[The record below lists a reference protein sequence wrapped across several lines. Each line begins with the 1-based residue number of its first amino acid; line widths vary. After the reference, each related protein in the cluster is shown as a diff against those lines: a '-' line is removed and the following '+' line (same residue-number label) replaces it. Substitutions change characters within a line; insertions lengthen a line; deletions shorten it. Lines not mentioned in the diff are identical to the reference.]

1 MQRNA
6 YNFEVKGLDEE
17 GTIEGLAAGYGNVDF
32 GMDRIVKGAL
42 AKTIE
47 GRKSVPMLLFHDQT
61 RPVGSWKEFKE
72 TDDGLLVRGKIATK
86 TRDGGEA
93 YELVKAEALPGLSIG
108 YDTLKKRMVGKVR
121 ELTEIMLHEVSL
133 VPIGMNPK
141 ALVSGVKEIE
151 DFRNKLA
158 AGDRLTEREWEALL
172 KDAFGLSN
180 SEAERVVRV
189 HELRIGQG
197 EPGSSTG
204 ETDDDVEEI
213 ELDLEALFA
222 AMRDA
227 EIVDLTGE
235 PD

>member
-1 MQRNA
+1 MLRNSF
-6 YNFEVKGLDEE
+6 NFEVKGLDEK
-17 GTIEGLAAGYGNVDF
+17 GVIEGLAAGYGNVDF
-32 GMDRIVKGAL
+32 GNDRIVPGAIGKSL
-42 AKTIE
+42 E
-47 GRKSVPMLLFHDQT
+47 GRKSVPMLLYHDQT
-61 RPVGSWKEFKE
+61 RPVGSWNEFKE
-72 TDDGLLVRGKIATK
+72 TEEGLFVRGNIATK

-93 YELVKAEALPGLSIG
+93 YELVKAGALPGLSIG
-108 YDTLKKRMVGKVR
+108 YDSIRRRMVGKIR

-141 ALVSGVKEIE
+141 ALISGVKEIE

-172 KDAFGLSN
+172 KESLGLSN

-189 HELRIGQG
+189 HNLRIGQG

-204 ETDDDVEEI
+204 EEDDAAPTSLE
-213 ELDLEALFA
+213 DLLA
-222 AMRDA
+222 AMADA

-235 PD
+235 D